1 MNVEQQ
7 VYIEGIDDVANDD
20 MIQLVGFKLGDEE
33 YAVDIL
39 KILEI
44 IRLVEITSV
53 PRMDSFVLGVMN
65 LRGKVI
71 PVIDL
76 RVRFNL
82 AKSDFDKRT
91 RTIVVKFE
99 KENIG
104 FIVDEVTEVARI
116 NKSMVEP
123 TPPLV
128 GSIGQEYILGICKY
142 DDRLIILLDIDRVVY
157 EGDKYSESNLRRRF
171 MSSDESD
178 SYADAA
184 VEEGNVEEVS
194 PVLTG
199 DNSVDVR
206 EDVAESIHDMVS
218 ESLQDEPEVDL
229 TDDLDAL
236 IAAELAMREQET
248 EDLLAKKSSAADMM
262 HDEGAVDDVL
272 NDAINQAENVISN
285 DAGHVDQDDLDALIA
300 AELEMREQETD
311 ELIKRKLEEEK
322 KKNEIETDLDV
333 QAVDIINEVEVEVE
347 DVNDDFI
354 VKRDSI
360 HELKTLAKKI
370 IAGDSIDL
378 SSDIKSEIGDLLKL
392 IVNTKSR
399 IDDLDPSIDASQ
411 LKIPMVTEALEEVN
425 EQTEKAAFN
434 LMEAADKMSSFYVD
448 INDKFE
454 SLEGII
460 GSGDVEASKGK
471 LLEIEN
477 SIGSAD
483 ELGYRILEE
492 LEFQD
497 ITEQQ
502 LKKTINYTEEI
513 AARLG
518 TIMGYVKLQ
527 KLVES
532 TEDDGASQDDIDKL
546 LSDFGL

>member
-178 SYADAA
+178 SYVDAA

-194 PVLTG
+194 PVLAG

-333 QAVDIINEVEVEVE
+333 QAVDIINEVE

>member
-333 QAVDIINEVEVEVE
+333 QAVDIINEVEVE